1 MEMSTKIHNFQ
12 IKATTRIY
20 GIFGHPVSQ
29 SLSPAMHNAAFRH
42 LGLDCIYLAFNVDP
56 RNVAQAVSSIRALG
70 LCGINVTIPHKQSVM
85 EGLDEVVP
93 EASMVG
99 AVNTIVNEDGRL
111 KGYNTDVSGV
121 LRALRSELGFIP
133 QDKNVFIV
141 GAGGASRA
149 VIVAVCTGRA
159 RSVAIVNRTYLK
171 AQKLSEEFSPRFDG
185 VGFSA
190 APVDDAD
197 RVSRL
202 MAQADIVINC
212 SSAGMG
218 DIEPLRLPLDLLGES
233 CVIYDLVYKPPITP
247 LVRDSRALGLRAESG
262 LGMLLYQGVDAF
274 EIWTGEDAPVEVMR
288 EALSIPG

>member
-1 MEMSTKIHNFQ
+1 MG
-12 IKATTRIY
+12 IKATTQIY

-29 SLSPAMHNAAFRH
+29 SLSPAMHNAAFTH
-42 LGLDCIYLAFNVDP
+42 LELDCVYLAFDVDP
-56 RNVAQAVSSIRALG
+56 RNVAQAVSSIRVLG

-85 EGLDEVVP
+85 AGLDEIAP

-121 LRALRSELGFIP
+121 LRALDYELEFAP
-133 QDKNVFIV
+133 RDKNVFIV

-149 VIVAVCTGRA
+149 IIVAMCTGGA
-159 RSVAIVNRTYLK
+159 RNVAVVNRTYLK
-171 AQKLSEEFSPRFDG
+171 AQKLSEEFSPQFG
-185 VGFSA
+185 SVEFSS
-190 APVDDAD
+190 APLGDAD
-197 RVSRL
+197 RVAEL
-202 MAQADIVINC
+202 IAQADIVINC

-218 DIEPLRLPLDLLGES
+218 DIEPLCLPLDLLGKD
-233 CVIYDLVYKPPITP
+233 CVVYDLVYKPPVTP
-247 LVRDSRALGLRAESG
+247 LVRDSRALGLKAESG

-288 EALSIPG
+288 EALSVPG

>member
-1 MEMSTKIHNFQ
+1 ME

-20 GIFGHPVSQ
+20 GIFGYPVSQ
-29 SLSPAMHNAAFRH
+29 SLSPAMHNAAFTH
-42 LGLDCIYLAFNVDP
+42 LGLDCVYLAFDVDP

-85 EGLDEVVP
+85 AGLDEIAP

-99 AVNTIVNEDGRL
+99 AVNTIVNENGRL

-121 LRALRSELGFIP
+121 LRALHSELEFAPRG
-133 QDKNVFIV
+133 KNIFIV

-149 VIVAVCTGRA
+149 VIVAMCTGGA
-159 RSVAIVNRTYLK
+159 RSVSIVNRTYLK
-171 AQKLSEEFSPRFDG
+171 ARKLSEEFSPQFG
-185 VGFSA
+185 SVAFSA
-190 APVDDAD
+190 APLDDAD
-197 RVSRL
+197 RVAEL
-202 MAQADIVINC
+202 IAQADIVINC

-218 DIEPLRLPLDLLGES
+218 DVEPLCLPLDLLGKD
-233 CVIYDLVYKPPITP
+233 CVVYDLVYKPPVTP
-247 LVRDSRALGLRAESG
+247 LVRDSRALGLKSESG

-288 EALSIPG
+288 EALLVSG

>member
-1 MEMSTKIHNFQ
+1 LE

-20 GIFGHPVSQ
+20 GIFGYPVSQ
-29 SLSPAMHNAAFRH
+29 SLSPAMHNAAFRY
-42 LGLDCIYLAFNVDP
+42 LGLDCVYLAFDVDP

-85 EGLDEVVP
+85 AGLDEIAP

-99 AVNTIVNEDGRL
+99 AVNTIVNENGRL

-121 LRALRSELGFIP
+121 LRALHSELEFAPRG
-133 QDKNVFIV
+133 KNIFIV

-149 VIVAVCTGRA
+149 VIVAMCTGGA
-159 RSVAIVNRTYLK
+159 RSVSIVNRTYLK
-171 AQKLSEEFSPRFDG
+171 ARKLSEEFSPQFG
-185 VGFSA
+185 SVAFSA
-190 APVDDAD
+190 APLDDAD
-197 RVSRL
+197 RVAEL
-202 MAQADIVINC
+202 IAQADIVINC

-218 DIEPLRLPLDLLGES
+218 DVEPLCLPLDLLGKD
-233 CVIYDLVYKPPITP
+233 CVVYDLVYKPPVTP
-247 LVRDSRALGLRAESG
+247 LVRDSRALGLKSESG

-288 EALSIPG
+288 EALLVSG

>member
-1 MEMSTKIHNFQ
+1 MG

-29 SLSPAMHNAAFRH
+29 SLSPAMHNAAFTY
-42 LGLDCIYLAFNVDP
+42 LGLDCVYLAFDVDP

-85 EGLDEVVP
+85 AGLDEIAS

-99 AVNTIVNEDGRL
+99 AVNTIVNENGRL

-121 LRALRSELGFIP
+121 LRALHSELEFAPRG
-133 QDKNVFIV
+133 KNVFIV

-149 VIVAVCTGRA
+149 VIVAMCTGGA
-159 RSVAIVNRTYLK
+159 RSVSIVNRTYLK
-171 AQKLSEEFSPRFDG
+171 AQKLSGEFSPQFG
-185 VGFSA
+185 SVAFSA
-190 APVDDAD
+190 ASLDDTD
-197 RVSRL
+197 RVAEL
-202 MAQADIVINC
+202 IAQADIVINC

-218 DIEPLRLPLDLLGES
+218 DIEPLCLPLDLLGED
-233 CVIYDLVYKPPITP
+233 CVVYDLVYKPPVTP
-247 LVRDSRALGLRAESG
+247 LVRDSRVLGLKSESG

-288 EALSIPG
+288 EALSVPG

>member
-1 MEMSTKIHNFQ
+1 ME

-29 SLSPAMHNAAFRH
+29 SLSPAMHNAAFEH
-42 LGLDCIYLAFNVDP
+42 LGLDCAYLAFDVDL
-56 RNVAQAVSSIRALG
+56 RNIDKAVNSIRNLG
-70 LCGINVTIPHKQSVM
+70 LCGVNVTIPHKQSVM
-85 EGLDEVVP
+85 AGLDEIAP

-121 LRALRSELGFIP
+121 LRALHFELEFVP

-149 VIVAVCTGRA
+149 VIVAMCTGGA
-159 RSVAIVNRTYLK
+159 RSIAIANRTYFK
-171 AQKLSEEFSPRFDG
+171 AQELSEEFSPRFGDI
-185 VGFSA
+185 GFSA
-190 APVDDAD
+190 APLEDAA
-197 RVSRL
+197 RV
-202 MAQADIVINC
+202 AQMMEQTDIVINC

-218 DIEPLRLPLDLLGES
+218 DIEPLRLPLDLLNEN
-233 CVIYDLVYKPPITP
+233 CVVYDLVYKPAVTP
-247 LVRDSRALGLRAESG
+247 LVRDSRALGLKAESG

-274 EIWTGEDAPVEVMR
+274 EIWTGENAPVEVMR
-288 EALSIPG
+288 EALSVPG

>member
-1 MEMSTKIHNFQ
+1 M
-12 IKATTRIY
+12 KATTQIY

-42 LGLDCIYLAFNVDP
+42 LGLDCVYLAFDVDP

-85 EGLDEVVP
+85 AGLDEIAS

-99 AVNTIVNEDGRL
+99 AVNTIVNENGRL

-121 LRALRSELGFIP
+121 LRALHSELEFAPRG
-133 QDKNVFIV
+133 KNIFIV

-149 VIVAVCTGRA
+149 VIVGMCTGGA
-159 RSVAIVNRTYLK
+159 RSVSIVNRTYLK
-171 AQKLSEEFSPRFDG
+171 AEKLSEEFSPQFG
-185 VGFSA
+185 SVAFSA
-190 APVDDAD
+190 APLDDTD
-197 RVSRL
+197 RVAEL
-202 MAQADIVINC
+202 IAQADIVINC

-218 DIEPLRLPLDLLGES
+218 DIEPLCLPLDLLGKD
-233 CVIYDLVYKPPITP
+233 CVVYDLVYKPPVTP
-247 LVRDSRALGLRAESG
+247 LVRDSRALGLKAESG

-274 EIWTGEDAPVEVMR
+274 EIWTGEDVPVEVMR
-288 EALSIPG
+288 EALSVPG

>member
-1 MEMSTKIHNFQ
+1 
-12 IKATTRIY
+12 
-20 GIFGHPVSQ
+20 
-29 SLSPAMHNAAFRH
+29 MHNAAFTH
-42 LGLDCIYLAFNVDP
+42 LGLDCVYLAFDVDP

-85 EGLDEVVP
+85 AGLDEIAP

-121 LRALRSELGFIP
+121 LRALDYELEFAP
-133 QDKNVFIV
+133 RDKNVFIV

-149 VIVAVCTGRA
+149 IIVAMCTGGA
-159 RSVAIVNRTYLK
+159 RNVAVVNRTYLK
-171 AQKLSEEFSPRFDG
+171 AQKLSEEFSPQFG
-185 VGFSA
+185 SVAFSS
-190 APVDDAD
+190 APLGDAD
-197 RVSRL
+197 RVAEL
-202 MAQADIVINC
+202 IAQADIVINC

-218 DIEPLRLPLDLLGES
+218 DIEPLCLPLDLLGKD
-233 CVIYDLVYKPPITP
+233 CVVYDLVYKPPVTP
-247 LVRDSRALGLRAESG
+247 LVRDSRALGLKAESG

-288 EALSIPG
+288 EALSVPG

>member
-1 MEMSTKIHNFQ
+1 MG

-29 SLSPAMHNAAFRH
+29 SLSPAMHNAAFTH
-42 LGLDCIYLAFNVDP
+42 LRLDCVYLAFDVNP

-85 EGLDEVVP
+85 AGLDEIAS

-99 AVNTIVNEDGRL
+99 AVNTIVNENGRL

-121 LRALRSELGFIP
+121 LRALHSELEFAPRG
-133 QDKNVFIV
+133 KNIFIV

-149 VIVAVCTGRA
+149 VIVGMCTGGA
-159 RSVAIVNRTYLK
+159 RSVSIVNRTYLK
-171 AQKLSEEFSPRFDG
+171 AEKLSEEFSPQFG
-185 VGFSA
+185 SVGFSA
-190 APVDDAD
+190 APLDDTD
-197 RVSRL
+197 RVAEL
-202 MAQADIVINC
+202 IAQADIVINC

-218 DIEPLRLPLDLLGES
+218 DIEPLCLPLDLLGKD
-233 CVIYDLVYKPPITP
+233 CVVYDLVYKPPVTP
-247 LVRDSRALGLRAESG
+247 LVRDSRAIGLKAESG

-288 EALSIPG
+288 EALSVPG

>member
-1 MEMSTKIHNFQ
+1 ME
-12 IKATTRIY
+12 IKATTQIY

-42 LGLDCIYLAFNVDP
+42 LGLDCVYLAFDVDP
-56 RNVAQAVSSIRALG
+56 GSVTRAVESIRTLG
-70 LCGINVTIPHKQSVM
+70 LSGINVTIPHKQSVM
-85 EGLDEVVP
+85 AGLDEIVP

-99 AVNTIVNEDGRL
+99 AVNTIVNEDGTL

-121 LRALRSELGFIP
+121 LRALHSELGFAP
-133 QDKNVFIV
+133 KGKNVFIV

-149 VIVAVCTGRA
+149 VIVAMCTGGA
-159 RSVAIVNRTYLK
+159 RSIAIVNRTYLK
-171 AQKLSEEFSPRFDG
+171 AQKLSEEFSPQFYG

-190 APVDDAD
+190 APLDDAD
-197 RVSRL
+197 LLSEL

-218 DIEPLRLPLDLLGES
+218 DIEPLCLPLDLLGQS
-233 CVIYDLVYKPPITP
+233 CVVYDLVYKPLVTP
-247 LVRDSRALGLRAESG
+247 LVRDSRALGLRSESG

-274 EIWTGEDAPVEVMR
+274 EIWTGKDAPVEVMR
-288 EALSIPG
+288 ETLSVPG